1 MKTLFQLYLA
11 SYKGLSK
18 PAWVLAL
25 IMLINRSG
33 AMVIPFLGV
42 YMTTSLKFSLSEAGT
57 VLSCFGAGAVCGS
70 WLGGW
75 LSDKVGNFKVQF
87 LCLMLT
93 VPVFCILPQLTE
105 PVWLA
110 VGVFILSIISETFR
124 PANTVS
130 IASYTSPENITKAF
144 SLNRM
149 AMNLGFSIG
158 PALGGFL
165 AAWSYHW
172 LFYGNALSSGL
183 AGLFFYLYFKKR
195 QARQIAKPAVTPS
208 STAVSPWKDTYFL
221 IFSFFCC
228 LYSICFFQLLSTLPL
243 FYRTAHHLSEWNIG
257 VILAFSGFVVFA
269 LEMILVHIAGR
280 KWSSSTI
287 IIAGT
292 LLCGASYVMLLL
304 PGKYAVLY
312 SGIFLLCISEILA
325 MPFMATLTMHRAP
338 EHKQGAYMGINSLSF
353 SIAHIVSPFAG
364 TRIASHFGFD
374 VLWITTGLISLFT
387 AAGFYWVIRKL
398 QATK

>member
-1 MKTLFQLYLA
+1 MRTLLQTYLN
-11 SYKGLSK
+11 SYRGLSR

-42 YMTTSLKFSLSEAGT
+42 YMTDALKFSLEEAGT
-57 VLSCFGAGAVCGS
+57 ILSCFGVGAVFGS
-70 WLGGW
+70 TLGGW

-87 LCLMLT
+87 LCLLLT
-93 VPVFCILPQLTE
+93 VPVFCLLPQLRD
-105 PVWLA
+105 PISLGA
-110 VGVFILSIISETFR
+110 GVFILSVISETFR

-130 IASYTSPENITKAF
+130 IASYTTPENITKAF

-183 AGLFFYLYFKKR
+183 AGLFFYLYFKGHESRKL
-195 QARQIAKPAVTPS
+195 AKPEVPAHWT
-208 STAVSPWKDTYFL
+208 TGSPWKDPYFL
-221 IFSFFCC
+221 IFSCFCC

-243 FYRTAHHLSEWNIG
+243 FYRTTHHLSEWNIG
-257 VILAFSGFVVFA
+257 VILAFSGLVVFS

-280 KWSSSTI
+280 RWSSSTI

-292 LLCGASYVMLLL
+292 LLCGASYLALLL
-304 PGKYAVLY
+304 PGKYPVLY
-312 SGIFLLCISEILA
+312 FGMLLLCLSEILA
-325 MPFMATLTMHRAP
+325 MPFMATLTMQRAP
-338 EHKQGAYMGINSLSF
+338 KEKQGAYMGVNSLSF
-353 SIAHIVSPFAG
+353 SAAHIISPFAG

-374 VLWITTGLISLFT
+374 VLWSLTGLVSLLT
-387 AAGFYWVIRKL
+387 AVGFYWVIRKL
-398 QATK
+398 